1 MKASAA
7 GHAGN
12 TRTDLT
18 DLLQSHG
25 VRLGPAQL
33 RRLEWLVRTYG
44 PPVLWEAGARNQD
57 TRVQGGCVVIVLDP
71 PSGAGA
77 ELLYGSLD
85 ANTAVAIPF
94 GENPAFDF
102 LKSKLT
108 EFGMVGTCGVD
119 GPHEVWWGGL
129 AWPVPE
135 KSDTGLLPHVVS
147 CYPQACGDL
156 PVYHLKCS
164 LERLG
169 LPFDIVALDT
179 IHSDRMLAYEKADF
193 IARMW
198 DRHRA
203 PLLFVDAG
211 VMLQAQ
217 PLLPLQA
224 ACDFAVHKWNGWEM
238 STRTLYFGRTKAAEA
253 LLHTWQQLASSYTAV
268 WDAYLLDQAWSL
280 TASQMPLDTIW
291 LPRSYHA
298 VAGEAGAKQATIV
311 HDLKATTA
319 DLGPDPDFA
328 DTVRPA
334 RRAGRTGARDALIVL
349 SSKATSDKAVTVILR
364 DLEGSG
370 ARATAA
376 SIEAVTRAFEADC
389 GGFARLEL
397 SLCPWQDDVRIAKE
411 AAFLADNRV
420 VEIAPWQD
428 LPSDLFRSLAASDNI
443 VKSGTVT
450 SYCR

>member
-1 MKASAA
+1 MTSRGASDT
-7 GHAGN
+7 GN
-12 TRTDLT
+12 RLADLK

-25 VRLGPAQL
+25 AKLGAAQL
-33 RRLEWLVRTYG
+33 KRIDWLVRTYG
-44 PPVLWEAGARNQD
+44 SPVLWEAGGRSRDASVQD
-57 TRVQGGCVVIVLDP
+57 GRVVVVIDP

-85 ANTAVAIPF
+85 ANAAVVIPF
-94 GENPAFDF
+94 GEDPTFDF

-108 EFGMVGTCGVD
+108 EFGVVGTCGVD
-119 GPHEVWWGGL
+119 GPHELWWGGR
-129 AWPVPE
+129 AWHTPAEPAGNE
-135 KSDTGLLPHVVS
+135 LPHVVS
-147 CYPQACGDL
+147 CYPQAYGDMHA
-156 PVYHLKCS
+156 YHLKRS

-169 LPFDIVALDT
+169 LSFEVVALDT

-193 IARMW
+193 VARMW
-198 DRHRA
+198 DRHQA
-203 PLLFVDAG
+203 PLLFVDAD

-217 PLLPLQA
+217 PILPLQA

-238 STRTLYFGRTKAAEA
+238 STRTLYFARSKAAEA
-253 LLHTWQQLASSYTAV
+253 LLRTWQQLASSYTAI

-280 TASQMPLDTIW
+280 TASQMPLDTVW

-298 VAGEAGAKQATIV
+298 VAGESGAKHATIV
-311 HDLKATTA
+311 HNLKATTA

-349 SSKATSDKAVTVILR
+349 SSKATSNKAVTVILR
-364 DLEGSG
+364 DFEGSG
-370 ARATAA
+370 ARVTAA

-397 SLCPWQDDVRIAKE
+397 SLCPWQDDVRAAKE

-420 VEIAPWQD
+420 IEIAPSQE
-428 LPSDLFRSLAASDNI
+428 LPSDLFRSLAGSDTV
-443 VKSGTVT
+443 VKQGTVT
-450 SYCR
+450 SYRR

>member
-1 MKASAA
+1 MTARGASD
-7 GHAGN
+7 AGN
-12 TRTDLT
+12 RFAGLK

-25 VRLGPAQL
+25 AKVGAAQL
-33 RRLEWLVRTYG
+33 NRIDWLVRAYG
-44 PPVLWEAGARNQD
+44 SPVLWEAGGRSRTAGAQD
-57 TRVQGGCVVIVLDP
+57 GRVVIVIDP
-71 PSGAGA
+71 PSGAGS

-85 ANTAVAIPF
+85 SNAAVVIPF

-119 GPHEVWWGGL
+119 GPHELWWGGR
-129 AWPVPE
+129 AWQMPAEPA
-135 KSDTGLLPHVVS
+135 GNALPHVVS
-147 CYPQACGDL
+147 CYPQAYGNMHA
-156 PVYHLKCS
+156 YHLKRS

-169 LPFDIVALDT
+169 LSFEVVALDT

-193 IARMW
+193 VARMW
-198 DRHRA
+198 DRHQA
-203 PLLFVDAG
+203 PLLFVDAD

-217 PLLPLQA
+217 PVLPLQA

-238 STRTLYFGRTKAAEA
+238 STRALYFARSKAAEA
-253 LLHTWQQLASSYTAV
+253 LLRTWQQLATSYSAA

-280 TASQMPLDTIW
+280 TASQMPLDTVW

-298 VAGEAGAKQATIV
+298 VAGEAGAKHATIV
-311 HDLKATTA
+311 HNLKATTA

-328 DTVRPA
+328 DMVRPA

-349 SSKATSDKAVTVILR
+349 NSQASSDKAVTVILR
-364 DLEGSG
+364 DFEGSG
-370 ARATAA
+370 ARVTAA

-389 GGFARLEL
+389 GDFARLEL
-397 SLCPWQDDVRIAKE
+397 SLCPWLDDVRVAKE

-420 VEIAPWQD
+420 IEIAPSQE
-428 LPSDLFRSLAASDNI
+428 LPSDLFRSLAGSETT
-443 VKSGTVT
+443 VKQGTVT
-450 SYCR
+450 SYRR

>member
-1 MKASAA
+1 MTARGASD
-7 GHAGN
+7 AGN
-12 TRTDLT
+12 RLADLN

-25 VRLGPAQL
+25 AKLGAAQL
-33 RRLEWLVRTYG
+33 KRIDWLVRTYG
-44 PPVLWEAGARNQD
+44 PPVLWEAGGRSRDANAQD
-57 TRVQGGCVVIVLDP
+57 GRVVVVIDP

-85 ANTAVAIPF
+85 PNAAVVIPF

-119 GPHEVWWGGL
+119 GPHELWWGGRTWQTP
-129 AWPVPE
+129 AEPAGNE
-135 KSDTGLLPHVVS
+135 LPHVVS
-147 CYPQACGDL
+147 CYPQAYGDMHA
-156 PVYHLKCS
+156 YHLKRS

-169 LPFDIVALDT
+169 LSFEVVALDT

-193 IARMW
+193 VARMW
-198 DRHRA
+198 DQHLA
-203 PLLFVDAG
+203 PLLFVDAD

-217 PLLPLQA
+217 PILPLQA

-238 STRTLYFGRTKAAEA
+238 STRTLYFARSQAAEA
-253 LLHTWQQLASSYTAV
+253 LLRTWQQLASSYTAV

-280 TASQMPLDTIW
+280 TASQMPLDTVW

-298 VAGEAGAKQATIV
+298 VAGEAGAKHAPIV
-311 HDLKATTA
+311 HNLKATTA

-334 RRAGRTGARDALIVL
+334 RRAGRTGARDALLVL
-349 SSKATSDKAVTVILR
+349 NSKATSNKAVTVILR
-364 DLEGSG
+364 DFEGSG

-397 SLCPWQDDVRIAKE
+397 SLCPWQDDVRAAKE

-420 VEIAPWQD
+420 IEIAPSQE
-428 LPSDLFRSLAASDNI
+428 LPGDLFRSLAASDTV
-443 VKSGTVT
+443 VKQGTVT
-450 SYCR
+450 SYRR